1 MRITLLALAFLVFVA
16 VEIAAI
22 ATFGYLGVFEALAS
36 NAATRLGLLDLV
48 LSLTLVLIWM
58 RQDAEERALPFWP
71 YAVVTVALGVA
82 GPLAYL
88 IYRELHDARSTSP
101 QRV

>member
-1 MRITLLALAFLVFVA
+1 MRIALLALAFLVFVA

-22 ATFGYLGVFEALAS
+22 AAFGYFGVFAAMTS
-36 NAATRLGLLDLV
+36 NAATRLGFLDLV
-48 LSLTLVLIWM
+48 LSLSLVLIWM
-58 RQDAEERALPFWP
+58 RQDAGERTLPFWP
-71 YAVVTVALGVA
+71 YAVITVALGVA

-88 IYRELHDARSTSP
+88 ISRELHDARSTSP